1 MSTPTCDCVPL
12 PRIFGYDD
20 SQPTI
25 PYGDLR
31 TSIADREYYNDQT
44 ITDFQLPVCR
54 TIGDEAFRGSSLT
67 GISAPMC
74 VSIGDSAFVGCQQLK
89 DGLYDFSSVKSIG
102 TDAFRGIWPTSQT
115 EMFISIPNVEII
127 GSSAFYNSRFGA
139 DYGTTQNLD
148 LPKCTKIGEYAFG
161 AEHSSQS
168 KHYKKILLPSIEE
181 IGTGAFYRLSAE
193 LEEVH
198 LGPNC
203 RVLGNYVF
211 YDTYSDSWAL
221 YVEAISPPQLG
232 GLGEDVGDVTI
243 YVPAASVD
251 AYKSASGWSTH
262 ASYIYPIPT

>member
-31 TSIADREYYNDQT
+31 ISIGDREYYGDQT

-54 TIGDEAFRGSSLT
+54 TIGDEAFRDSSLT
-67 GISAPMC
+67 GINAPMC

-89 DGLYDFSSVKSIG
+89 NGSYDFSSVKSIG
-102 TDAFRGIWPTSQT
+102 SDAFRGIWPISQY
-115 EMFISIPNVEII
+115 EMFLSIPNVEII

-139 DYGTTQNLD
+139 DDGTKILNLS
-148 LPKCTKIGEYAFG
+148 KCTEIGDYAFG
-161 AEHSSQS
+161 AEHSSES
-168 KHYKKILLPSIEE
+168 KHYKKIFLPAIEE
-181 IGTGAFYRLSAE
+181 IGTGAFYRLSEE

-198 LGPNC
+198 FGPNC
-203 RVLGNYVF
+203 RILGNYIF
-211 YDTYSDSWAL
+211 YDTYSDNWAL
-221 YVEAISPPQLG
+221 YVEAINPPQLG

-243 YVPAASVD
+243 YVPAESVD

-262 ASYIYPIPT
+262 ASYINPIPT